1 MKEST
6 FKKYCLVVDE
16 WFVNGFNGTKAYQKY
31 YPKSSEETA
40 AVKFFELVRID
51 KIEVYKDKKTEKTAS
66 ELHITLVGQLQR
78 LNEIAA
84 HKDTK
89 PSDMVNCIKE
99 QNKLLA
105 LYRDHNEQKSTKINL
120 SRYTD
125 EEIKQKLEEIANN
138 PNQFE

>member
-51 KIEVYKDKKTEKTAS
+51 KI
-66 ELHITLVGQLQR
+66 
-78 LNEIAA
+78 
-84 HKDTK
+84 
-89 PSDMVNCIKE
+89 
-99 QNKLLA
+99 
-105 LYRDHNEQKSTKINL
+105 
-120 SRYTD
+120 
-125 EEIKQKLEEIANN
+125 
-138 PNQFE
+138 